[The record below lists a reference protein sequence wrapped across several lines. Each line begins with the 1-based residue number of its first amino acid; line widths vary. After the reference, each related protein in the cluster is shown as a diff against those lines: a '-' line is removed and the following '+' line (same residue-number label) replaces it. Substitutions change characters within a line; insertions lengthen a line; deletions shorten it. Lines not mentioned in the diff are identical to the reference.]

1 MILQLAKMSK
11 KDATFGQN
19 DEEWDVYKKIR

>member
-11 KDATFGQN
+11 KDDTFGKN